1 MINDECYPEL
11 VEGFF
16 YETGFCFSWHRL
28 LLRHSLQGSELFE
41 QSENLRNNKY
51 K

>member
-1 MINDECYPEL
+1 MSLEL
-11 VEGFF
+11 VEEFF
-16 YETGFCFSWHRL
+16 YETGFCFSSHL
-28 LLRHSLQGSELFE
+28 LLCHSLQGSELFE